1 MLVKMEIATSIQI
14 KTRNFI
20 KKFYKKTIFQLN
32 EQIQNFYPNFSRNL
46 LNILSLVN
54 LSYTSTVS

>member
-1 MLVKMEIATSIQI
+1 MLVKMEIATSRQI

-20 KKFYKKTIFQLN
+20 KKTIFQLN

-54 LSYTSTVS
+54 LSYTGTVS